1 MNVALQEREGKLFC
15 KLGFWLKDFGEGL
28 RGVGISY
35 GLHSGSEMK
44 LGEDEIK

>member
-1 MNVALQEREGKLFC
+1 MLLCKRGKGSSFVNF
-15 KLGFWLKDFGEGL
+15 GFWLKDFGEGL
-28 RGVGISY
+28 RGVGISS